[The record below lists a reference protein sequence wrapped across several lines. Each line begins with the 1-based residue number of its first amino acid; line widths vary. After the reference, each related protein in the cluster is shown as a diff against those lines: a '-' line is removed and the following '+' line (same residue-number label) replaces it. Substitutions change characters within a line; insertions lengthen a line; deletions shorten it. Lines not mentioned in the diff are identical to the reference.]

1 MTVMMRLSVCS
12 AIFAFCAAGSA
23 ATAKPPPG
31 PIDPAIHAWF
41 ESLVRADGLHC
52 CGAAD
57 CRIAAPGELRTDDN
71 GFEILLN
78 GEWQPVPE
86 SMLVHRENGPFAATI
101 ICKSHDYTVAP
112 SGVIAQE
119 KLYCVVP
126 YAGG

>member
-1 MTVMMRLSVCS
+1 MTVMKHVRLLF
-12 AIFAFCAAGSA
+12 AIAAFCTAGSPA
-23 ATAKPPPG
+23 IAKPPPG

-57 CRIAAPGELRTDDN
+57 CRIAAPGELRTGDN

-78 GEWQPVPE
+78 GVWQPVPE

-101 ICKSHDYTVAP
+101 ICKAHSDDILV
-112 SGVIAQE
+112 GD

>member
-1 MTVMMRLSVCS
+1 MIAVQRFSISLAISVL
-12 AIFAFCAAGSA
+12 CAASSA
-23 ATAKPPPG
+23 AIAKPPPG
-31 PIDPAIHAWF
+31 PIDPAIHQWF

-57 CRIAAPGELRTDDN
+57 CRIAVPGELRAGQN

-86 SMLVHRENGPFAATI
+86 AMMVHRESGPFAATI
-101 ICKSHDYTVAP
+101 ICKSHSDDMQT
-112 SGVIAQE
+112 GDR
-119 KLYCVVP
+119 LYCVVP

>member
-1 MTVMMRLSVCS
+1 MIALNPVKILLVAS
-12 AIFAFCAAGSA
+12 AVSGASSA
-23 ATAKPPPG
+23 AVARPPPG

-57 CRIAAPGELRTDDN
+57 CRIAAPGEIRTDAG

-78 GEWQPVPE
+78 GVWQPVPE
-86 SMLVHRENGPFAATI
+86 AMMVHRDNGPFAATI
-101 ICKSHDYTVAP
+101 ICESHSDDQQL
-112 SGVIAQE
+112 GDR
-119 KLYCVVP
+119 LYCVVP